1 MTCTVSL
8 VSDCVLQREHHL
20 LGNEVTVERYSTSMK
35 SYQDSDVVSV
45 ESFEIQSDDIDKL
58 IIKCMCRDSSSLS
71 ERLKS
76 LHLKVDIKPNC
87 ITCVTSSRAASSDVS
102 KKQVVDLIHEKF
114 STVSVNN
121 IPEQA
126 TIEVMH
132 LLHSFK
138 DEKLFE
144 FTPEGTAFSAGGSAD
159 VMISFKDCL
168 KEIMDKYVQTVS
180 SIKLSGLE
188 YEFTTQ
194 VVLEKLKTAF
204 PNLNIVQDID
214 TCGLKLSGSI
224 AKVEMFKE
232 QLKKAIQNCKYVNVN
247 LPSQYT
253 STTKGQADLKDYIK
267 KASSQ
272 IGIYFYQNKQGEYEV
287 NLLCRSD
294 DLQVTKKVA
303 SDLMKF
309 ITTYSVPF
317 SASFLLVRNELPDF
331 LPRCDS
337 LQSSKRLLVIPGD
350 KLITLFGFKDDLEY
364 AIKMLTDYIE
374 SKGKLK
380 IDVVIGEAMY
390 KLFNRYMTS
399 KWNSLLDK
407 GRQFNVKIDVNPE
420 VHPPCASLFGDRV
433 NVNTIMASLEQ
444 LKEAVLK
451 HVLTVCR
458 PGTHE
463 YFSSDKG
470 ITYLSGIEAR
480 AKVAIEVSVA
490 GSESEDT
497 RDDFSSEGIKIKG
510 ETKCTGFI
518 GRIEI
523 SVCIGDITEYNAEVI
538 VNAANERLEHDG
550 GVACAISKKGG
561 QVIQEESRQHV
572 RRFGKVDTG
581 DVWLTTSTGN
591 LPCKALVHAV
601 GPTWKGGLLG
611 EEALLYKAC
620 KASLVQ
626 SKSYHSIVFPAISSG
641 IYGFPIDKCANTMIR
656 ATMDYAK
663 AFSDSPL
670 QKVIFIFLPI
680 QARNSTAFISKL
692 KEVLPSDKV
701 QLTQSIPMHSI
712 DKPAYAKP
720 SVQMFDKSVLDKVH
734 LRQGSLLD
742 VQVSIIIAVYTKTNH
757 YVCCF

>member
-1 MTCTVSL
+1 
-8 VSDCVLQREHHL
+8 
-20 LGNEVTVERYSTSMK
+20 MK

-45 ESFEIQSDDIDKL
+45 EDEQSFEIKSDDISKL

-87 ITCVTSSRAASSDVS
+87 ITCVTSSRAASSEVS

-114 STVSVNN
+114 CTVSENN

-126 TIEVMH
+126 SIEVMH

-144 FTPEGTAFSAGGSAD
+144 FTPEWAGFSAGGSAD
-159 VMISFKDCL
+159 VIISFKDSL

-180 SIKLSGLE
+180 SIKLSGLD
-188 YEFTTQ
+188 YEFATQ
-194 VVLEKLKTAF
+194 VVLEKLKTEF

-272 IGIYFYQNKQGEYEV
+272 IIIGIYFYQNKQGEYQV

-303 SDLMKF
+303 SDLMRL

-331 LPRCDS
+331 LSHCDS

-350 KLITLFGFKDDLEY
+350 KLITLFGFKDDLDY

-374 SKGKLK
+374 SKGKLR

-407 GRQFNVKIDVNPE
+407 GRQFNVKIEVNPE
-420 VHPPCASLFGDRV
+420 VHPLCASLFGDRV
-433 NVNTIMASLEQ
+433 NVNAIMASLEQ
-444 LKEAVLK
+444 LKAAVRT
-451 HVLTVCR
+451 HVLTVSR

-497 RDDFSSEGIKIKG
+497 TRDDFGSEDIKIKG

-518 GRIEI
+518 GRIEV
-523 SVCIGDITEYNAEVI
+523 SVCIGDITEYNVDVI

-581 DVWLTTSTGN
+581 DAWLTTNTGN

-601 GPTWKGGLLG
+601 GPTWKGGFLG

-620 KASLVQ
+620 KASLFK
-626 SKSYHSIVFPAISSG
+626 SKSYRSIVFPAISSG
-641 IYGFPIDKCANTMIR
+641 IYGFPIDKCANTMFR

-680 QARNSTAFISKL
+680 QARNSTVFISKL

-712 DKPAYAKP
+712 DKPAYVKP

-757 YVCCF
+757 YVYCF